1 LSLRLRRRQR
11 PLSFSSGAGKIG
23 YGIDEYRTIITLV
36 AAGVLAVVVGF
47 IVSAYTVST
56 QPEEARL
63 GLIVGP
69 AVGGLILAV
78 AAALYWSSRLGKER
92 EMEKLIARI
101 PFGGEETVLD
111 IGCGRG
117 LGMVK
122 AAAKLRSGL
131 SLGVDTWH
139 RAHLSGNNPA
149 SIWTNAEAEKVSNRV
164 VAVMA
169 LPTNLPLLEKS
180 VDVVVSAVALH
191 RIVKMKDRPALF
203 AEMARVLK
211 EGGRVGVLDA
221 GNGNEYSEYFKR
233 NGLLDI
239 EMHRMRFSGFP
250 PFHVVLA
257 RKPYG

>member
-1 LSLRLRRRQR
+1 MRRRQR
-11 PLSFSSGAGKIG
+11 YLSFSSGAGKIG
-23 YGIDEYRTIITLV
+23 YGIDEYRTIITLI
-36 AAGVLAVVVGF
+36 AAGILAVVVGF
-47 IVSAYTVST
+47 IVSAYTAST

-63 GLIVGP
+63 GLLVGP

-92 EMEKLIARI
+92 EMEKLISRI
-101 PFGGEETVLD
+101 PFGGEEVVLD

-131 SLGVDTWH
+131 SVGVDTWSK
-139 RAHLSGNNPA
+139 AHLSGNNPA
-149 SIWTNAEAEKVSNRV
+149 SIWANSEEEKVSNKV
-164 VAVMA
+164 VAIMA
-169 LPTNLPLLEKS
+169 LPTNLPILEKS
-180 VDVVVSAVALH
+180 IDVVVSGVALH
-191 RIVKMKDRPALF
+191 RIVKKKDRPALF
-203 AEMARVLK
+203 TEMARVLK
-211 EGGRVGVLDA
+211 DGGRIGVLDA
-221 GNGNEYSEYFKR
+221 GNGGEYAEYFKR
-233 NGLLDI
+233 NGLRDI